1 MLFCA
6 SYFCQIVHVF
16 LAFAGFSGIHCRLQ
30 HSVLSLTL
38 NLSLIL
44 TSETENFGKMSE
56 YFKIVMRVLHVYR
69 IHSSFV
75 EVK

>member
-1 MLFCA
+1 MLFCV
-6 SYFCQIVHVF
+6 SYFWQIVHVF

-44 TSETENFGKMSE
+44 TSETENLGE
-56 YFKIVMRVLHVYR
+56 IVR
-69 IHSSFV
+69 IFQNCNACV
-75 EVK
+75 V

>member
-1 MLFCA
+1 M
-6 SYFCQIVHVF
+6 HVF
-16 LAFAGFSGIHCRLQ
+16 LPFAGFSGIHCRLQ

-44 TSETENFGKMSE
+44 TSETENFGKMSQ
-56 YFKIVMRVLHVYR
+56 YFKTVMRVLYVYL
-69 IHSSFV
+69 IESSFE